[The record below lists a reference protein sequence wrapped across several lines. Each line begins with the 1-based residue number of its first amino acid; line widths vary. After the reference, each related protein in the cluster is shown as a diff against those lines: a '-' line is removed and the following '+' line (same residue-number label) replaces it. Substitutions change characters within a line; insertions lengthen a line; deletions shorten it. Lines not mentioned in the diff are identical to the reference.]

1 MSDDQQDDQR
11 DDQQDDQQG
20 GQAQRPDEQPDEQ
33 PDGGVEERPQEVRT
47 PDGRDAHE
55 KGTATLEEPDPKALL
70 DGHDVEA
77 ALLDDWRIM
86 FDQLHA
92 RFETGDFAT
101 GLALVEEI
109 GSAAEKADHHP
120 DVDLRYGFVE
130 VHLSSHDVGGVT
142 SRDVDL
148 ARTISDHAGRRGA
161 RAATEKLQ
169 VVEIALDTR
178 DMDAVRPF
186 WAALLAYDA
195 PDDDDAVLD
204 PDGRGPTL
212 WFQITDEPVTEADRR
227 AAEAPVQRFHLDLR
241 LPPEDAE
248 RRIKAALD
256 AGGTLVD
263 DAMAPRFTV
272 LADAQGNKAC
282 VTTWVGRG

>member
-1 MSDDQQDDQR
+1 MSDEEQQDQQHDETPEQPQDQQDQP
-11 DDQQDDQQG
+11 QEET
-20 GQAQRPDEQPDEQ
+20 PEQP
-33 PDGGVEERPQEVRT
+33 QEIRT

-55 KGTATLEEPDPKALL
+55 KGTATIAEPDPQEVL
-70 DGHDVEA
+70 DGHGVEA
-77 ALLDDWRIM
+77 ALLSDWRVM
-86 FDQLHA
+86 FDQLHG

-101 GLALVEEI
+101 GLALVDHV
-109 GSAAEKADHHP
+109 GKAAEAADHHP

-130 VHLSSHDVGGVT
+130 IHLSSHDVGGVT

-148 ARTISDHAGRRGA
+148 ARTISDHAGRLGA

-178 DMDAVRPF
+178 DLDAVRPF
-186 WAALLAYDA
+186 WAALLGYDA
-195 PDDDDAVLD
+195 PDDDDAVVD

-212 WFQITDEPVTEADRR
+212 WFQVTDEPATEADRV
-227 AAEAPVQRFHLDLR
+227 AAEAPGQRFHLDVR
-241 LPPEDAE
+241 LTPEDAD